1 MKQVLTKNYN
11 ISVVVPTFQRPEA
24 LSNCVSQILVQL
36 EANDE
41 IVIVN
46 DDRVSCVKLSHGIR
60 ENAQVNIVN
69 NTGKKGPGSSRNCG
83 VLNAKNELVVFVDDD
98 DILCNGYLTS
108 LKETLLMHPEAE
120 YGGCAVQIQSKQG
133 VSVEYRTRPSEIA
146 QLTKKPRELL
156 FGAGCGMWFK
166 KSCFIKIGMFDE
178 ELKNSEDNELC
189 ARAVANELN
198 CYKFKQVWMYVNRAF
213 TNEQANITSIT
224 SNKEKVDSWWTVYK
238 SSKRI
243 LPFYSG
249 VRVILLERFIR
260 RSVRDN
266 FAMFCFTR
274 LLTNTRD
281 LLAPPSF
288 AYYILLV
295 IKYKLLR
302 K

>member
-1 MKQVLTKNYN
+1 MKPVMKKNCN
-11 ISVVVPTFQRPEA
+11 ISVVVPTFKRPKA

-36 EANDE
+36 EAKDE

-46 DDRVSCVKLSHGIR
+46 DDREAPAELSSYIR
-60 ENAQVNIVN
+60 ENKQVNLVN
-69 NTGKKGPGSSRNCG
+69 NTGKKGPGSSRNYG
-83 VLNAKNELVVFVDDD
+83 VLRAKNEFVVFVDDD

-108 LKETLLMHPEAE
+108 LKETLLMHSEAE
-120 YGGCAVQIQSKQG
+120 YGGCAVQIQSTQG
-133 VSVEYRTRPSEIA
+133 VSVEYRSRPSEIA
-146 QLTKKPRELL
+146 QFTKKPRELL
-156 FGAGCGMWFK
+156 FGSCCGMWFK
-166 KSCFIKIGMFDE
+166 KSCFIKIGMFNED
-178 ELKNSEDNELC
+178 LKNSEDNELC

-213 TNEQANITSIT
+213 TNEQANITSTT
-224 SNKEKVDSWWTVYK
+224 SNKEKVDCWWNVYN

-266 FAMFCFTR
+266 FSMFCFTR
-274 LLTNTRD
+274 LLKNTRD
-281 LLAPPSF
+281 LLAPLSF

>member
-1 MKQVLTKNYN
+1 MKQVMAKNYN
-11 ISVVVPTFQRPEA
+11 ISVVVPTFQRPKA
-24 LSNCVSQILVQL
+24 LSNCVSQILIQL
-36 EANDE
+36 EASDE

-46 DDRVSCVKLSHGIR
+46 DDRVSSVKLSHGIR

-83 VLNAKNELVVFVDDD
+83 VLHAKNELVVFVDDD

-120 YGGCAVQIQSKQG
+120 YGGCAIQSQSKQG
-133 VSVEYRTRPSEIA
+133 ESVEYRSRPSEIA

-166 KSCFIKIGMFDE
+166 KSCFIKIGMFNE

-189 ARAVANELN
+189 ARAVANKLN
-198 CYKFKQVWMYVNRAF
+198 CYKFKQVWIYVNRAF
-213 TNEQANITSIT
+213 TNEQANITSTT
-224 SNKEKVDSWWTVYK
+224 SNKEKVDCWWTVYE

-266 FAMFCFTR
+266 FSMFCFTR
-274 LLTNTRD
+274 LLKNTRD
-281 LLAPPSF
+281 LLAPLSF